1 MNRDPD
7 PMVVSRRR
15 FLHHAGVA
23 AAGATV
29 AAFARAAVPRPA
41 YQIGAYTRAWGMR
54 DYRVALDGMVA
65 TGYRYVGLSVHGPQG
80 KMARVI
86 DRNSADEHADAVGRE
101 VKSRGLGLVVLS
113 GGEFELNKPIHE
125 CSVQLRRV
133 VDLAV
138 ICGAPCVQVNEP
150 SKIEADPVFYR
161 VMAECADY
169 AAGRHVVLAVH
180 PHGFSGAHIRR
191 QLRMVGDPNI
201 RIMYDPG
208 NVGFYSNGSIDL
220 VDDAAALDGVVHGM
234 SVKDF
239 RLEPRDVM
247 ITPGTGKVDFARVLA
262 RLRAGGFTGGPLT
275 VECLHPGTIEQV
287 NEEARRARRLVEEF
301 VA

>member
-1 MNRDPD
+1 MKRDPEST
-7 PMVVSRRR
+7 VFSRRR

-29 AAFARAAVPRPA
+29 AAFARAAAPRPT

-65 TGYRYVGLSVHGPQG
+65 TGYRHVGLSVHGPQG

-86 DRNSADEHADAVGRE
+86 DRNSADEQADAVGRE

-113 GGEFELNKPIHE
+113 GGEFEINKPIQE
-125 CSVQLRRV
+125 GAAQLRRV

-150 SKIEADPVFYR
+150 SKTEADPVFYR
-161 VMAECADY
+161 VMADCADY
-169 AAGRHVVLAVH
+169 AAERQVVLTVH

-208 NVGFYSNGSIDL
+208 NVGFYSHGGIDL
-220 VDDAAALDGVVHGM
+220 VDDSAALDGVVHGM

-247 ITPGTGKVDFARVLA
+247 ITPGTGQVDFARVLA
-262 RLRAGGFTGGPLT
+262 RLRAGGFTKGPLS
-275 VECLHPGTIEQV
+275 VECLQPGTLEQV
-287 NEEARRARRLVEEF
+287 NEEARRARRLVEEL